1 LAFKIHPSQ
10 FTLYPSP
17 FTLAILP
24 AGSNLTDMQ
33 KFEEIRLTLAEH
45 SEQLKV
51 LHVANLWLFGS
62 AARQASDV
70 HDLDFMVEFSQ
81 PPGLL
86 NYMDLKFLL
95 EELFGLPVDL
105 HTRRSCPQRFY
116 DRIREDLK
124 QVA

>member
-1 LAFKIHPSQ
+1 MRRFHSSLC
-10 FTLYPSP
+10 TLYPSP

-24 AGSNLTDMQ
+24 AGSNLIAMQ
-33 KFEEIRLTLAEH
+33 KFEEMRLTLAEH

-51 LHVANLWLFGS
+51 LHVANLWLFDS
-62 AARQASDV
+62 AARQASEV

-95 EELFGLPVDL
+95 EELFGLPFDL
-105 HTRRSCPQRFY
+105 HTRRSCSQRFY

>member
-1 LAFKIHPSQ
+1 
-10 FTLYPSP
+10 
-17 FTLAILP
+17 
-24 AGSNLTDMQ
+24 MQ

-45 SEQLKV
+45 SEQLRV

-62 AARQASDV
+62 AARQASEV

-86 NYMDLKFLL
+86 NYMNLKFLL

-105 HTRRSCPQRFY
+105 HTRRSCPKRFY